1 MKHAARWGFFVALAV
16 AVAGVAVFATDD
28 ASAAKP
34 TKGAKAAPT
43 PPAAPVDPPNVKN
56 QGGIALSPQGIRF
69 QMTPEELASF
79 YDRIIESDFKDL
91 YKKAQ
96 PGPAT
101 TRLDAA
107 LAEAKAA
114 FRASK
119 VEFNNLPT
127 GVDST
132 PLKGEYTYRNQ
143 EMMMKLTRKG
153 TTRIFFFVRGKLW
166 KIYDE
171 IALCENGPLG
181 KDYEEA
187 KKKYVDAFQVAGR
200 SIDPDYSIG
209 RLFTENDWQ
218 DPATHL
224 RLVDRSGLKV
234 AGVIYEERATLNVI
248 ASYRTNNPVE
258 TDTVD
263 PDIAALVRPPGA
275 APSIPSAAPPKKG
288 KK

>member
-1 MKHAARWGFFVALAV
+1 MKHAAKWGLCAALAV
-16 AVAGVAVFATDD
+16 GVAAVAVLATHD
-28 ASAAKP
+28 ASAGKP
-34 TKGAKAAPT
+34 AKAAAAA
-43 PPAAPVDPPNVKN
+43 PARPVDPPNVKN

-69 QMTPEELASF
+69 QMTPEELAAF
-79 YDRIIESDFKDL
+79 YDRIIENDFRDL
-91 YKKAQ
+91 YKRAQ

-119 VEFNNLPT
+119 VAFDNLPT

-153 TTRIFFFVRGKLW
+153 TTRYFFFIRGKLW

-171 IALCENGPLG
+171 IAIRENGPLG
-181 KDYEEA
+181 KDYEAA
-187 KKKYVDAFQVAGR
+187 KKRYADAFQVAGR
-200 SIDPDYSIG
+200 ATEPDYSVG
-209 RLFTENDWQ
+209 RLFTETDWQ
-218 DPATHL
+218 DPSTHL
-224 RLVDRSGLKV
+224 RLIDRSGLKIAAV
-234 AGVIYEERATLNVI
+234 VYEERATLNVL
-248 ASYRTNNPVE
+248 ASYRTNKPVE

-263 PDIAALVRPPGA
+263 PDIAALVRPATPT
-275 APSIPSAAPPKKG
+275 PVPSAPPPPKPKG
-288 KK
+288 GRR

>member
-1 MKHAARWGFFVALAV
+1 MKHAARWGFCAALAI
-16 AVAGVAVFATDD
+16 GVATVAAFTTDAT
-28 ASAAKP
+28 AQGK
-34 TKGAKAAPT
+34 KKATAT
-43 PPAAPVDPPNVKN
+43 AQPAAPVDPPNVKN

-69 QMTPEELASF
+69 QMTPEELATF
-79 YDRIIESDFKDL
+79 YDKIIEDDFKDL

-132 PLKGEYTYRNQ
+132 PLKGEYTYKNQ

-153 TTRIFFFVRGKLW
+153 TTRFFFFIRGKLW

-171 IALCENGPLG
+171 IGLRENGPLG

-200 SIDPDYSIG
+200 NIDPDYSIG
-209 RLFTENDWQ
+209 RIFTETDWQ
-218 DPATHL
+218 DPTTHL
-224 RLVDRSGLKV
+224 RVLDRSGFKIAAV
-234 AGVIYEERATLNVI
+234 VYEERSTVNML
-248 ASYRTNNPVE
+248 SSLRTNKPAE

-263 PDIAALVRPPGA
+263 PDIAALVRPGGGP
-275 APSIPSAAPPKKG
+275 APTVSAAPPKKG